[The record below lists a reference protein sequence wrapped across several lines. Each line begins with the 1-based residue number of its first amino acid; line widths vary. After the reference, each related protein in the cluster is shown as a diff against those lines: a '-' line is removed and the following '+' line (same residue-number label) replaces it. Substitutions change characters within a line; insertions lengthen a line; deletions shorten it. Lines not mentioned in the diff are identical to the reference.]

1 MEKKLYSK
9 PIVDEM
15 ILGRPIMRAFEPSA
29 VPEDS
34 TLNQAPSKRTEV
46 F

>member
-9 PIVDEM
+9 PIVVEM
-15 ILGRPIMRAFEPSA
+15 ILGCPIMRAFEPSNL
-29 VPEDS
+29 PDDS
-34 TLNQAPSKRTEV
+34 TLNQALRRTEV